1 MALCL
6 MTVWLLAHEPSTL
19 AVRDTGW
26 LVWLPEP
33 VAVMGPGVESHPSA
47 AGLVGHSSLEKIS
60 LVAILFAILLVFDA
74 VECTVELVGEIEV
87 NGDTATYS
95 FVGVGVGITG
105 YICKLDGDILP
116 DCRPTIK
123 FC

>member
-33 VAVMGPGVESHPSA
+33 VAVMEPGVESHPSA
-47 AGLVGHSSLEKIS
+47 AGLVGYSSVAKFS
-60 LVAILFAILLVFDA
+60 VVAIYIV
-74 VECTVELVGEIEV
+74 C
-87 NGDTATYS
+87 YS
-95 FVGVGVGITG
+95 ACV
-105 YICKLDGDILP
+105 
-116 DCRPTIK
+116 
-123 FC
+123 